1 MDADRFDS
9 LSRSMAAPTTRRA
22 TLGAMV
28 ASALG
33 LGAVAP
39 TVQAAQGQVCTM
51 AFVTTV
57 RLGPSVSQPLTPD
70 GNQPG
75 QLQGELRF
83 SLSQTGNLENA
94 AFQLS
99 NGTNLPV
106 VGQATGHALQLRI
119 ALDEN
124 LALVAQGV
132 GAEEIAA
139 CKGAVDGTTAGPQTG
154 DLGEWHARAK
164 GLTGETGAAGGGNTK
179 AAGGGNT
186 KPAGSGNTKSAGGGN
201 TNRDRAGGATAG
213 SAATSQG
220 GQGGSSGTQEST
232 AETGRA
238 KREGR
243 TTPTP
248 TPSTAQPGSAPQCA
262 AGQTPCN
269 GVCVDVT
276 TNAGNCGLCGFQCA
290 AGEACVG
297 GSCQPQANQASPCG
311 APGQTNCGGVC
322 VNLAN
327 DQAHCGA
334 CGQACAA
341 GVDCVNSVC
350 GGSCPAG
357 QTDCGDCADLMTN
370 ATHCGDCSTACAAGE
385 TCAAGVCTGAAA
397 ADGGDCAG
405 QGLTLCGAGCTDTA
419 TDTANCGFC
428 DIACAVGE
436 TCQAGFCTGP
446 AAPAAEDCAAQGLTE
461 CGGGTCVDTSGDSAN
476 CGGCGVVCQG
486 DETCIAGFC
495 TGPEEAAFQ
504 DCAAQG
510 LTDCGGVCVD
520 TSTDSANC
528 SFCGTACAA
537 GTSCIGGGC
546 V

>member
-9 LSRSMAAPTTRRA
+9 LSRRMAAPTTRRA

-57 RLGPSVSQPLTPD
+57 RVGPSVSQPLTPD

-94 AFQLS
+94 ALQLA

-124 LALVAQGV
+124 LAVVAQGV

-164 GLTGETGAAGGGNTK
+164 RLTGETGAAGGGNTK

-186 KPAGSGNTKSAGGGN
+186 KAAGGGN

-220 GQGGSSGTQEST
+220 GRGGSSGTLEPT

-248 TPSTAQPGSAPQCA
+248 TPSTAQPGSSPQCA
-262 AGQTPCN
+262 AGQTPCS

-276 TNAGNCGLCGFQCA
+276 TNASNCGLCGFQCA

-297 GSCQPQANQASPCG
+297 GSCQPQADQASPCVCAG
-311 APGQTNCGGVC
+311 ADQLRRGLCQPGQRPGP
-322 VNLAN
+322 LRRLW
-327 DQAHCGA
+327 
-334 CGQACAA
+334 A
-341 GVDCVNSVC
+341 GVR
-350 GGSCPAG
+350 GWR
-357 QTDCGDCADLMTN
+357 
-370 ATHCGDCSTACAAGE
+370 
-385 TCAAGVCTGAAA
+385 
-397 ADGGDCAG
+397 
-405 QGLTLCGAGCTDTA
+405 GLR
-419 TDTANCGFC
+419 
-428 DIACAVGE
+428 
-436 TCQAGFCTGP
+436 Q
-446 AAPAAEDCAAQGLTE
+446 
-461 CGGGTCVDTSGDSAN
+461 
-476 CGGCGVVCQG
+476 
-486 DETCIAGFC
+486 
-495 TGPEEAAFQ
+495 
-504 DCAAQG
+504 
-510 LTDCGGVCVD
+510 
-520 TSTDSANC
+520 
-528 SFCGTACAA
+528 
-537 GTSCIGGGC
+537 
-546 V
+546 